1 MRERLGRE
9 GLGSTLRDGWRGAF
23 GYGRPAVAAM
33 ANSLAAIT
41 SSGLSG
47 RPSFTMDAIADCRLL
62 SIECSATGK
71 EGVGGLWV

>member
-1 MRERLGRE
+1 
-9 GLGSTLRDGWRGAF
+9 
-23 GYGRPAVAAM
+23 M